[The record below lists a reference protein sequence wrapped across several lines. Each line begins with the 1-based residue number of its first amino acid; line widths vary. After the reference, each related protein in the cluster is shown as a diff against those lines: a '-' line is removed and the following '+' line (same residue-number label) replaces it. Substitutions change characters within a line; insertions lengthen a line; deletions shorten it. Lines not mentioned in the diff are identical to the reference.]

1 MSVFNFFFGVL
12 CLSVPVL
19 LLLLVFFFKFEDH
32 PTKWR
37 DKYLKTKCV
46 VWMTIGVFLLV
57 FILII
62 LEFFYSLLYIV
73 PQVVDNYSEW
83 KDSENGSGSSIC
95 DKEVYVMSFSIVTIS
110 VSLIFLL
117 LIVLGCFLAKLYH
130 KWVTDEDDPGTLR
143 NFIYTVLQKQ
153 SQNDGRLLTNI

>member
-1 MSVFNFFFGVL
+1 MTQEKIRV
-12 CLSVPVL
+12 
-19 LLLLVFFFKFEDH
+19 
-32 PTKWR
+32 
-37 DKYLKTKCV
+37 KTTLGPNGMVCSFYSPYSL
-46 VWMTIGVFLLV
+46 ILV

-62 LEFFYSLLYIV
+62 LELFYSLLYIV

-117 LIVLGCFLAKLYH
+117 LIILGCFLAKLYH

-153 SQNDGRLLTNI
+153 PQNNGRLLTNI